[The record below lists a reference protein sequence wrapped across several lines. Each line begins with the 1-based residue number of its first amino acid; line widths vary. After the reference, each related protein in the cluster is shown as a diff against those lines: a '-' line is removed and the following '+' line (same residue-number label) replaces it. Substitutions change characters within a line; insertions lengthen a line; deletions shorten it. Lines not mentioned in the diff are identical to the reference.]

1 MNRPVNGPASASG
14 AGTPM
19 MLSTA
24 FGNPDNS
31 YNAVRLIAA
40 LSVVLSHSLLLGLNS
55 PSYDPLSWAAYDL
68 GATAVNVFFVI
79 SGAMLTHS
87 VLQRGLGQF
96 VRNRFLRIYPA
107 LIVSAALISL
117 IIGPFGTGARLWEY
131 YSSPQTWLYPLNVA
145 WNFEGAVLPSMFE
158 HGRYPGDVNVP
169 LWTIKY
175 EILSYI
181 VFGIAAALGLLRHPS
196 IAFAAWA
203 AFGFALLADVGVDP
217 TGETPVESLF
227 RFGFAFLTGAVA
239 RRFGE
244 VIPLRFGWAMAA
256 LALAVAGT
264 GTRFGEVTWIIGI
277 GYAALYVGA
286 KNWGRIAEFARRHD
300 LSYGIYLMAWPIQQ
314 VLTREPIWFGPQVAV
329 LFLLSST
336 ISGSLAYLS
345 WKVVEKPALRRKA
358 PASEKEP

>member
-24 FGNPDNS
+24 FHNPDNS

-55 PSYDPLSWAAYDL
+55 PNYDPLSWAAYDL

-107 LIVSAALISL
+107 LIASAAFIAIL
-117 IIGPFGTGARLWEY
+117 IGPFGTGVPLWEY
-131 YSSPQTWLYPLNVA
+131 YSTSQTWLYPLDVA

-158 HGRYPGDVNVP
+158 YGRYAGRVNVP

-181 VFGIAAALGLLRHPS
+181 VFGTAAALGFLRCGATIV
-196 IAFAAWA
+196 IAWVVI
-203 AFGFALLADVGVDP
+203 GVALFADVGVDP
-217 TGETPVESLF
+217 TGETPLESLF
-227 RFGFAFLTGAVA
+227 RFGFAFLTGVVA

-244 VIPLRFGWAMAA
+244 MVSLRFGWAIAA

-264 GTRFGEVTWIIGI
+264 GTRLGEITWIVGI
-277 GYAALYVGA
+277 GYAALYLGA
-286 KNWGRIAEFARRHD
+286 TDWGRIAAFARRHD
-300 LSYGIYLMAWPIQQ
+300 LSYGIYLIAWPIQQ
-314 VLTREPIWFGPQVAV
+314 VLTREPIWFGPQVAL
-329 LFLLSST
+329 LFLLSSV
-336 ISGSLAYLS
+336 IAGSLAYLS
-345 WKVVEKPALRRKA
+345 WKFIEQPALRRKA
-358 PASEKEP
+358 PSSEKGP

>member
-68 GATAVNVFFVI
+68 GATAVNACSDN

-203 AFGFALLADVGVDP
+203 AFGFAL
-217 TGETPVESLF
+217 
-227 RFGFAFLTGAVA
+227 
-239 RRFGE
+239 
-244 VIPLRFGWAMAA
+244 
-256 LALAVAGT
+256 ALAVAGT

-336 ISGSLAYLS
+336 ISGSLAYLT
-345 WKVVEKPALRRKA
+345 R
-358 PASEKEP
+358 

>member
-1 MNRPVNGPASASG
+1 
-14 AGTPM
+14 

-24 FGNPDNS
+24 FGPPHNS

-87 VLQRGLGQF
+87 VLERGLGRF

-107 LIVSAALISL
+107 LIVSAAFVALL
-117 IIGPFGTGARLWEY
+117 IGPFATDASLWEY
-131 YSSPQTWLYPLNVA
+131 YSYSQTWFYPLNVA
-145 WNFEGAVLPSMFE
+145 WNFEGAALPSMFE
-158 HGRYPGDVNVP
+158 HGRYPGNVNVP

-181 VFGIAAALGLLRHPS
+181 VFGTA
-196 IAFAAWA
+196 A
-203 AFGFALLADVGVDP
+203 AFGFLRYRAAVTIAWAVFGLALFTDVGVDP
-217 TGETPVESLF
+217 TGETPLESLF
-227 RFGFAFLTGAVA
+227 RFAFAFLTGVLA

-244 VIPLRFGWAMAA
+244 ITPLRFGWAIAA

-277 GYAALYVGA
+277 GYAALYIGA
-286 KNWGRIAEFARRHD
+286 KNWGRIAKFARRHD
-300 LSYGIYLMAWPIQQ
+300 LSYGIYLMAWPVQQ
-314 VLTREPIWFGPQVAV
+314 VLTREPIWLGPQVAV
-329 LFLLSST
+329 LFLLSS
-336 ISGSLAYLS
+336 IIAGSLAYLS
-345 WKVVEKPALRRKA
+345 WNFVERPTLRRKA
-358 PASEKEP
+358 PVSEKES